1 MQATQKKSEWEERG
15 PGTPGGCGGE
25 KETYMDYDTCVQFV
39 MKQQSSLDLCN
50 SLILQCQVKGGRG
63 GRGGEGARFFSVL
76 ISAGQYYNPRRPREL
91 S

>member
-1 MQATQKKSEWEERG
+1 M
-15 PGTPGGCGGE
+15 GG

-50 SLILQCQVKGGRG
+50 SLILQCQVKGG
-63 GRGGEGARFFSVL
+63 GEGDPFFSVL
-76 ISAGQYYNPRRPREL
+76 ISAGQYYNPRRPHEL